1 MNPSISKSLL
11 RSLFISYLLSG
22 ILLLLLALAL
32 YRLNLPET
40 QITPAVF
47 VIYAVACFA
56 GGFFAG
62 KGIKSRRFFW
72 GLASGILYFLVLC
85 VVSYFSGEHT
95 LPDTNRLLLTL
106 GCCAIGGIF
115 GGILS

>member
-32 YRLNLPET
+32 YRLNLPEA
-40 QITPAVF
+40 QVTPAVF
-47 VIYAVACFA
+47 AVYAVSCFA

-62 KGIKSRRFFW
+62 KGIRSRRFFW

-85 VVSYFSGEHT
+85 AVSFFAGEHS
-95 LPDTNRLLLTL
+95 LPDTQRLILTL
-106 GCCAIGGIF
+106 VCCIAGGIF